1 LAATNRRAT
10 AAVIDVVTMAALY
23 FAITGIISVA
33 SDFKTNSTPALAA
46 ATGTLFAVVLF
57 YMLMPSIIRGQTLG
71 KRLTWIMLVD
81 RSTGHLPPPARVF
94 AHYGIPFAVLV
105 ALPGFGAPL
114 GLMLGL
120 SFLMTK
126 DGASLGDRLGKTAV
140 IVARYRPERIR

>member
-1 LAATNRRAT
+1 
-10 AAVIDVVTMAALY
+10 
-23 FAITGIISVA
+23 
-33 SDFKTNSTPALAA
+33 
-46 ATGTLFAVVLF
+46 
-57 YMLMPSIIRGQTLG
+57 
-71 KRLTWIMLVD
+71 
-81 RSTGHLPPPARVF
+81 VF